1 MNLRF
6 LFILAITQ
14 FMAESAQ
21 LKEFSLDN
29 LMPGGKTYARFVPK
43 NIKQLQFLGE
53 NYIYQKGDSIMI
65 VKPGKGSCY
74 RKGYKPVYCGKRAE
88 TCRIDA
94 QNISVGRRKRKR
106 NIVFT

>member
-1 MNLRF
+1 MKLRF

-14 FMAESAQ
+14 FMAVSAQ

-53 NYIYQKGDSIMI
+53 IIFIKKVIL
-65 VKPGKGSCY
+65 
-74 RKGYKPVYCGKRAE
+74 
-88 TCRIDA
+88 
-94 QNISVGRRKRKR
+94 
-106 NIVFT
+106 